1 MMLILVMHPICSF
14 SQDKDKLVEW
24 SASQKL
30 LTSHFTLEAPTG
42 KLERE
47 IGRGRRSILE
57 GFIFTGIDYSY
68 HQINKE
74 VSFSVKSF
82 MDPLKSWIRDTTNK
96 ETLEHEQAHFDITE
110 IYSRKIRRDLSF
122 IKNANEAK
130 KIYGKYIKELQVE
143 QDRFDDSHHGEVG
156 VEPEW
161 KLKIENELLELENWS
176 KTTFEILLK

>member
-1 MMLILVMHPICSF
+1 MVLILVINPICSF

-42 KLERE
+42 RLEKE

-68 HQINKE
+68 HQINKD

-96 ETLEHEQAHFDITE
+96 ETLEHEQAHFNITE

-122 IKNANEAK
+122 IKNANDAK
-130 KIYGKYIKELQVE
+130 KIYGKYIKELQEE

-161 KLKIENELLELENWS
+161 QLKIENELLELENWS